1 MTLPVATRLG
11 PYEILGSL
19 GAGGMGEVYKAR
31 DTRVDR
37 SVAIKILPG
46 GTSRTSD
53 AESRFERE
61 ARALAAL
68 SHPRICSL
76 FEFTRIDGEALLIM
90 EYLEGQ
96 LLSER
101 LTKGRLP
108 LPDALRIAFEMADG
122 LAAAHR
128 AGLVHRDLKPGN
140 VMLTKE
146 GVKLLDFG
154 LAKVAARDDL
164 SGGEA
169 ATRQDLTRTGI
180 VFGTVPFMAPEQLD
194 GRPVDHR
201 TDIWAFGCVIY
212 EMITGRRAFDGPTSP
227 AVAAAILEREL
238 PTLSQ
243 VDPKLPPALERVVR
257 KCLARDPDTR
267 WQSAGDLRDE
277 VQWIARGGGDAPL
290 SIPPVRRPRWRDILL
305 GAVAGA
311 IVVAAALLIPRSRP
325 SASAPAPTRQLEL
338 TIPRIARIESLA
350 LSPDAS
356 NLAFIATGPG
366 GVQSVWIK
374 SLANAAIRPVVGT
387 EGAVP
392 DSPPLWSPGGDSIAF
407 VAGNK
412 LRRVSLAT
420 GHVQPIADVHG
431 VIFGGDWGRDG
442 TILLGTYQV
451 SKTRG
456 IHKVAATGG
465 QLEPVTTLEPDVLL
479 HATPRFLP
487 DGRRFLFLEWAFD
500 ERKRDVCAA
509 SLDSPAPR
517 CFGVRSHFFA
527 GVTDR
532 YIVYSRDATMF
543 AHPFDVKTATLSGN
557 PMVVAERLAED
568 RLGRIGVSVAGS
580 GTLVYHPAAYKL
592 RQLVRYDR
600 SGARVGVVGDAA
612 VQDGFDADATG
623 NLIAVERLGDDGTQ
637 LWLIDVARG
646 TTTRADVG
654 RNPVWAPV
662 LSQDGQSL
670 TYIAR
675 EEGRTAVV
683 ERPTHGGT
691 GRVVFE
697 YRGEGV
703 VYLADRTWDG
713 QAVLV
718 GVGERNG
725 RNMQLVPTT
734 GGQPRVIREGRVSQM
749 TPRISPDGKWLAF
762 ASGESEQMQVHVSPI
777 PATGQQW
784 QISASGGE
792 HPQWSGDGHELFF
805 IAPDGSVMSAAITA
819 TRGFDFTPPRVLFK
833 TGLVA
838 GELSQRFVATADGKQ
853 FLFNMLREG
862 DSAATITTL
871 RVVLNWTDGLTQ

>member
-1 MTLPVATRLG
+1 
-11 PYEILGSL
+11 
-19 GAGGMGEVYKAR
+19 MGEVYKAR

-46 GTSRTSD
+46 GTTRTSE
-53 AESRFERE
+53 AESRFARE

-68 SHPRICSL
+68 SHPRICAL

-101 LTKGRLP
+101 LAKGRLP
-108 LPDALRIAFEMADG
+108 LPDALRIAVEMADG

-154 LAKVAARDDL
+154 LAKVAVRDDL
-164 SGGEA
+164 SGGDA

-212 EMITGRRAFDGPTSP
+212 EMITGHRAFDGPTAP
-227 AVAAAILEREL
+227 AIAAAILEREP
-238 PTLSQ
+238 PTLSK

-257 KCLARDPDTR
+257 KCLARDPDAR

-290 SIPPVRRPRWRDILL
+290 SIASVRTRWRDILL

-311 IVVAAALLIPRSRP
+311 LVVAAALLIPRSRP
-325 SASAPAPTRQLEL
+325 SAPAAAPARQLEL
-338 TIPRIARIESLA
+338 TIPRVAAIESLA

-356 NLAFIATGPG
+356 NLAFIAAGPD

-374 SLANAAIRPVVGT
+374 SLANAAVRPVVGT

-392 DSPPLWSPGGDSIAF
+392 ASPPFWSPGGDSIAF

-412 LRRVSLAT
+412 LRRVSLAS
-420 GHVQPIADVHG
+420 GQVQPIADVRG

-479 HATPRFLP
+479 HATPKFLP

-509 SLDSPAPR
+509 SLDSPAAR

-527 GVTDR
+527 GATDR
-532 YIVYSRDATMF
+532 HIVYSRDATMF
-543 AHPFDVKTATLSGN
+543 AHPFDVRTATLSGN
-557 PMVVAERLAED
+557 PTILAERLSED

-600 SGARVGVVGDAA
+600 SGARVGVVGDPA

-623 NLIAVERLGDDGTQ
+623 NLVAVERLGDDGTQ
-637 LWLIDVARG
+637 LWVIDVARG
-646 TTTRADVG
+646 TTTRAEVG
-654 RNPVWAPV
+654 RDPVWAPV

-675 EEGRTAVV
+675 GEGRTAVV

-691 GRVVFE
+691 ARVVFE

-703 VYLADRTWDG
+703 VYLADRTPDG
-713 QAVLV
+713 RAVLV

-725 RNMQLVPTT
+725 RTMQLVPTD
-734 GGQPRVIREGRVSQM
+734 GGQPRVIREGGVSQ
-749 TPRISPDGKWLAF
+749 TTARVSPDGKWLAF
-762 ASGESEQMQVHVSPI
+762 ASDQSGRLEVHVSPI

-784 QISASGGE
+784 QVSASGGE
-792 HPQWSGDGHELFF
+792 FPQWRGDGRELFF
-805 IAPDGSVMSAAITA
+805 IAPDGSVMSAAISA
-819 TRGFDFTPPRVLFK
+819 TPGFDFTAPRVLFK
-833 TGLVA
+833 TGLRA
-838 GELSQRFVATADGKQ
+838 GEFSQRFVATADGKQ

-862 DSAATITTL
+862 DSAATTTTL
-871 RVVLNWTDGLTQ
+871 RVFLNWTDGLTQ